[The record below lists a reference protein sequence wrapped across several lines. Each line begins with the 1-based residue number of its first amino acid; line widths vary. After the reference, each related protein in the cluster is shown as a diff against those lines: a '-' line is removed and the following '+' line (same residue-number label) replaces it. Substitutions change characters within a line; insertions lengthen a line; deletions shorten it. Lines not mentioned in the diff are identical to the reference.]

1 MKPLGAVIAGLFI
14 CALTAAC
21 GEEPTVAPPRPT
33 ATPTIEAVVTAG
45 ARTVTDMAGRRIRV
59 PDESDR
65 VVVLS
70 PSALDFAVAL
80 GLEIIGEP
88 TDVGS
93 AATGANPVGTTL
105 NPDFPAIA
113 ALDPDLVIADAAYH
127 GSRTRDFD
135 SFPYPVFI
143 LSATDH
149 ESIRDAFNALGQA
162 TGKTDEAKS
171 SLDKLDT
178 AVARILDEA
187 QDHIG
192 GPEPPPRVL
201 ILTGGGRDIF
211 GGGTTTYVGSLV
223 TALEGENVL
232 GEVPEGGPI
241 PGFGVIGVGESAA
254 TLPDVV
260 LIISSGEGGLADQIA
275 ADPSW
280 PKVPALVDNRIHEL
294 DRELFLRAPGPRM
307 PEALETLL
315 PLLFPD

>member
-1 MKPLGAVIAGLFI
+1 MKRLAVVGLGVLAA
-14 CALTAAC
+14 ALAAAC
-21 GEEPTVAPPRPT
+21 GEERQVAPPRPT
-33 ATPTIEAVVTAG
+33 ATPTVEAVVTAG
-45 ARTVTDMAGRRIRV
+45 VRTVTDMTGRSIRV
-59 PDESDR
+59 PDSSDR

-80 GLEIIGEP
+80 GLEIVGEP

-93 AATGANPVGTTL
+93 AATGADPVGTTL

-143 LSATDH
+143 LSATNH
-149 ESIRDAFNALGQA
+149 ESIRDAFNALGEA
-162 TGKTDEAKS
+162 TGRAEDAANA
-171 SLDKLDT
+171 LDKVDT

-187 QDHIG
+187 QDRIG
-192 GPEPPPRVL
+192 SADPKPRVL
-201 ILTGGGRDIF
+201 VLTGGGRDIF
-211 GGGTTTYVGSLV
+211 GGGTTTYVGSLI
-223 TALEGENVL
+223 TTLEAENVL

-241 PGFGVIGVGESAA
+241 PGFGVIGIGESAA
-254 TLPDVV
+254 TNPDVV

-280 PKVPALVDNRIHEL
+280 PKVPALVNNRIHEL

-315 PLLFPD
+315 PLLYPE